1 MNRYQ
6 IAREVWTQYCHQN
19 FGAVEYEFGHRVGFS
34 EYLDRKLDQQQ
45 AEPDEVYLDNF
56 MCAFCNHFQI
66 DASDF
71 NMTAFLTDWLDAEQQ
86 AEEEE

>member
-6 IAREVWTQYCHQN
+6 IALEVWTQYCHQN

-45 AEPDEVYLDNF
+45 AELPPCKESRLDCMCNDTHYDEP
-56 MCAFCNHFQI
+56 
-66 DASDF
+66 
-71 NMTAFLTDWLDAEQQ
+71 EQQ